1 MIKFLDLKKIN
12 SLYKKDL
19 EKKAL
24 KVIDSGQYILGKEVD
39 DFEKNF
45 ANYCK
50 TKFCIGVASGL
61 DALSLVFRAWIEM
74 GKLKKGDHVIV
85 PSNTYIASI
94 LAITNN
100 GLKPILVEPDLET
113 FNISPELIKKNIS
126 KKTKAIL
133 VVHLYGRVAEM
144 TTIKKIAKDNNLLVL
159 EDCAQAHGAKLKNK
173 MTGSFGDAGAF
184 SFYPGKNLGAWG
196 DGGAVTT
203 NSKSLKEKMTAIR
216 SYGSEKKYY
225 HKYFGFNS
233 RLQPFQGVVLSKKL
247 KDINSWNK
255 ERRNIAHIY
264 NDAFKD
270 NSRIVVPQI
279 FNQNTHVWHLYVLRV
294 KNRNKLIENSMSMGV
309 ETSIHYPLPIH
320 RQKAYKEHSQ
330 FNKKIKNADSFS
342 KQLISLP
349 IFPKMKESEVEKV
362 VDTISKLA

>member
-12 SLYKKDL
+12 SSYKKDL

-24 KVIDSGQYILGKEVD
+24 KVISSGQYILGNEVGN
-39 DFEKNF
+39 FEKSF
-45 ANYCK
+45 AKYCK

-61 DALSLVFRAWIEM
+61 DALSLVLRAWIEM
-74 GKLKKGDHVIV
+74 GKLNKGDHVIV

-100 GLKPILVEPDLET
+100 GLKPILVEPNIET

-184 SFYPGKNLGAWG
+184 SFYPGKNLGALG
-196 DGGAVTT
+196 DAGAIVT
-203 NSKSLKEKMTAIR
+203 NDFKLKQTLSALR
-216 SYGSEKKYY
+216 NYGSNIRYKNKY
-225 HKYFGFNS
+225 KGLNS
-233 RLQPFQGVVLSKKL
+233 RLDPIQAGFLNIKL
-247 KDINSWNK
+247 KYLIK
-255 ERRNIAHIY
+255 ETISRRKNAKYFIENICNENLILP
-264 NDAFKD
+264 AFPKE
-270 NSRIVVPQI
+270 SSS
-279 FNQNTHVWHLYVLRV
+279 HVWHLFVIRTSNRRKFIKFLE
-294 KNRNKLIENSMSMGV
+294 KNKIQ
-309 ETSIHYPLPIH
+309 TIIHYPIAPHKQAAFKEFHKKSFPISEKIH
-320 RQKAYKEHSQ
+320 KEVVSIPIGPHLSI
-330 FNKKIKNADSFS
+330 KELEKI
-342 KQLISLP
+342 
-349 IFPKMKESEVEKV
+349 
-362 VDTISKLA
+362 VDTCNRY